1 MTNTKLKLGVM
12 LGDDIGLEVVPQ
24 AERVM
29 RAAAEHTGLSIEWS
43 HLPLGRAA
51 LKESGT
57 TLPEGTLD
65 KLDALDG
72 WLLGPI
78 GHREYPKEAKAVN
91 PHPVFR
97 RHFDMYSNIQPVKS
111 FRSLPC
117 IHQDVDMII
126 VRENTQGFQPDRNT
140 YAGTGEFRPSLDM
153 TISVRIIT
161 RHASERI
168 ARAAFQIAMDR
179 PRKKVTAVHKET
191 IFKLGC
197 GMFAEEC
204 RKVAAEYPQVEFE
217 EVMVDTF
224 ALRLVMKPQQ
234 YDVIVTTNM
243 FGDIF
248 NDEAAGLVCGLGMTP
263 RLNTGERH
271 VMAQAPHGSAPD
283 IAGQNIANPYSMIM
297 SGHMMLVWLA
307 QQRGDAKIRETADV
321 MQKAADIV
329 VEESLAR
336 TRDMGGTSS
345 TTDMG
350 DAFVETIRSRLN

>member
-1 MTNTKLKLGVM
+1 MTATVQKTRVTALPGDGIGPEVM
-12 LGDDIGLEVVPQ
+12 SATMRVLE
-24 AERVM
+24 
-29 RAAAEHTGLSIEWS
+29 AAGAPIEWEVAEAGAEVFKKGLATGVPRETLES
-43 HLPLGRAA
+43 ITRNRLA
-51 LKESGT
+51 LKSPLETPVGYGEKSANVTLRKYFELYANMRPVRELPGVVTPFSGR
-57 TLPEGTLD
+57 G
-65 KLDALDG
+65 
-72 WLLGPI
+72 I
-78 GHREYPKEAKAVN
+78 
-91 PHPVFR
+91 
-97 RHFDMYSNIQPVKS
+97 DMV
-111 FRSLPC
+111 
-117 IHQDVDMII
+117 I

-140 YAGTGEFRPSLDM
+140 YAGTGEFRPSPDM

-168 ARAAFQIAMDR
+168 ARAAFEIAKDR

-204 RKVAAEYPQVEFE
+204 RKVAAQYPDIEYE

-271 VMAQAPHGSAPD
+271 AMAQAPHGSAPD

-307 QQRGDAKIRETADV
+307 QTRGDDKIRETADV

-329 VEESLAR
+329 VEERLAL

-345 TTDMG
+345 TVDMG

>member
-1 MTNTKLKLGVM
+1 MTSQLKLGVM
-12 LGDDIGLEVVPQ
+12 LGDDIGLEVVP
-24 AERVM
+24 ETEKVM
-29 RAAAEHTGLSIEWS
+29 KAAAARTGLPIEWTDY
-43 HLPLGRAA
+43 PLGRAA
-51 LKESGT
+51 FDKLGT

-65 KLDALDG
+65 KLAGLDG

-78 GHREYPKEAKAVN
+78 GHREYPKVPGAVN
-91 PHPVFR
+91 PHPIFR

-117 IHQDVDMII
+117 VHQDVDMVI

-153 TISVRIIT
+153 TISIRVIT
-161 RHASERI
+161 RQASSRI
-168 ARAAFQIAMDR
+168 ARTAFEVARSR

-204 RKVAAEYPQVEFE
+204 RKVAAEYPDIEYD

-263 RLNTGERH
+263 RLNTSETKA
-271 VMAQAPHGSAPD
+271 MAQAPHGSAPD
-283 IAGQNIANPYSMIM
+283 IAGQNIANPYAMIM
-297 SGHMMLVWLA
+297 SGHMMLAWLA
-307 QQRGDAKIRETADV
+307 QVRNDALIRETADLI
-321 MQKAADIV
+321 QTAADRVI
-329 VEESLAR
+329 ETGIAK

-345 TTDMG
+345 TVDMG
-350 DAFVETIRSRLN
+350 DAFVEAINQVH